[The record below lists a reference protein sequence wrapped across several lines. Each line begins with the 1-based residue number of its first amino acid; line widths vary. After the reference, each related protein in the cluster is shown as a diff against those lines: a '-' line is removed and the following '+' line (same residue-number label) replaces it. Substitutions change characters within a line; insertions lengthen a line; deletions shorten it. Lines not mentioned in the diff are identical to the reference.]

1 MNKLRKMKSRLIEQT
16 LLFGVKTLIIADYRH
31 KYFGPVCGKDLSH
44 NLKNRIFK
52 FQNSVYG
59 DKFSYLRGERQIAI
73 ENDLSLDDRSFHF
86 WAENSDGEI
95 VGSLRLIPPPYEFS
109 ALTPDLAEVSKKYQN
124 IFEISRYLTK
134 EKHHRVAQLI
144 LFHAGSWIIR
154 ETPAIGMVALSKEKL
169 KDHYKMYGIKDEEI
183 EGPFSIDWR
192 LENEKYYLVTADI
205 RKIATA
211 IIQRFVLKFKYG
223 KK

>member
-1 MNKLRKMKSRLIEQT
+1 MKNIEKIKSKYIERT
-16 LLFGVKTLIIADYRH
+16 LLYGVKALIIADFKH
-31 KYFGPVCGKDLSH
+31 KYFGPIEGKDLS
-44 NLKNRIFK
+44 NDIKNRITN

-59 DKFSYLRGERQIAI
+59 DKFSYLRSERQETI
-73 ENDLSLDDRSFHF
+73 ENELNLNQRSYHF
-86 WAENSDGEI
+86 WAENRKGEI
-95 VGSLRLIPPPYEFS
+95 VGGLRLIPAPYEFS
-109 ALTPDLAEVSKKYQN
+109 ALTPELTIASEGYDN

-134 EKHHRVAQLI
+134 KKHHLVAQLI
-144 LFHAGSWIIR
+144 LFHAGSWIIK

-169 KDHYKMYGIKDEEI
+169 KEHYKMYGIKDEDI

-205 RKIATA
+205 RKIATS

>member
-1 MNKLRKMKSRLIEQT
+1 MKKIEKITSRYIEHA
-16 LLFGVKTLIIADYRH
+16 LLYGVKALIVADFKH
-31 KYFGPVCGKDLSH
+31 KYFGPVDGKDLS
-44 NLKNRIFK
+44 NDLKERILK
-52 FQNSVYG
+52 FQDSVYG
-59 DKFSYLRGERQIAI
+59 GKYSYLRSERQNAI
-73 ENDLSLDDRSFHF
+73 ENDLSLDHRSFHF
-86 WAENSDGEI
+86 WAENRKGEI
-95 VGSLRLIPPPYEFS
+95 VGGLRLIPAPYEFS
-109 ALTPDLAEVSKKYQN
+109 ALTPELAMISEKYQN

-134 EKHHRVAQLI
+134 RKHHLVAQLI

-169 KDHYKMYGIKDEEI
+169 KDHYKMYGIKDDDI